1 MSKFFDKYFKVK
13 TVGDEF
19 KIEPIWKKIEK
30 IPEFAILKTCK
41 QNPKWH
47 SEGDAFVHTKAVTEA
62 CIKYVE
68 KGFSFIGE
76 NAQALVLSA
85 LFHDIGKGTTTFEK
99 NGKWHAYG
107 HEMESEKFT
116 RRLLWDEGYK
126 FREKVCALVRW
137 HMEPLN
143 WREKKKNFLEGFIE
157 MAEVF
162 GNVDIDIVYLL
173 LLKLFDIQGSKQED
187 EKSKE
192 RDIEYVE
199 KLIQLANRMGLDF
212 SDGHLFYKY
221 FIDEDYKEDTS
232 KKEVNIYTIIGLP
245 GAGKDTF
252 LKNLIQT
259 DSPFTYIN
267 HDGSLKTIP
276 TLNPEET
283 VVLCRDDI
291 RYELGFCKKG
301 EKIVGSGKQE
311 DEVSKVFNKR
321 ALEAAR
327 AGKNIVI
334 NNINLKRQYREQILR
349 YLSEFKVNSY
359 YIYIE
364 AETLDLNKERREGQ
378 ISDEAFNYMIEHFD
392 WPHPSEYD
400 VFYKITNS

>member
-1 MSKFFDKYFKVK
+1 
-13 TVGDEF
+13 
-19 KIEPIWKKIEK
+19 
-30 IPEFAILKTCK
+30 
-41 QNPKWH
+41 
-47 SEGDAFVHTKAVTEA
+47 VHTKAVTEA
-62 CIKYVE
+62 CIDYVE
-68 KGFSFIGE
+68 KTFSFVSE
-76 NAQALVLSA
+76 SVQALVLSA

-107 HEMESEKFT
+107 HEMESEKLT
-116 RRLLWDEGYK
+116 RRILWDEGYE

-143 WREKKKNFLEGFIE
+143 WMNKKSNFLEGLIS
-157 MAEVF
+157 MAELF
-162 GNVDIDIVYLL
+162 GSVDSDVVYLL

-192 RDIEYVE
+192 RDIDYIY
-199 KLIQLANRMGLDF
+199 KLISLAQRMGLDSSF
-212 SDGHLFYKY
+212 GHLPYKY
-221 FIDEDYKEDTS
+221 FIDEVYKEDTS
-232 KKEVNIYTIIGLP
+232 KKEINVFTIIGLP

-252 LKNLIQT
+252 LNHLIQT

-267 HDGSLKTIP
+267 DKHFRTIP
-276 TLNPEET
+276 TLKPEDT
-283 VVLCRDDI
+283 IVLCRDEI
-291 RYELGFCKKG
+291 RYELGICKKG
-301 EKIVGSGKQE
+301 EKVVGNSKQE
-311 DEVSKVFNKR
+311 DEVSKLFNKK
-321 ALEAAR
+321 ALDAAR
-327 AGKNIVI
+327 EGKNIVI

-378 ISDEAFNYMIEHFD
+378 IPDDAFNYMIEHFD
-392 WPHPSEYD
+392 WPHPSEYK